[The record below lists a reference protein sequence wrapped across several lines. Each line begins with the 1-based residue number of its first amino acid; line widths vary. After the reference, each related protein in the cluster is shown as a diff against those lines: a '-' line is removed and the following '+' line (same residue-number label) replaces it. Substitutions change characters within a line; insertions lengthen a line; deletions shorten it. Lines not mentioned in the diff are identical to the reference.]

1 MVPKILLKIASAYCA
16 YGCGIF
22 KNETK
27 YRYRYRYRP
36 IAYIFLGLYIGI
48 GLLSKI
54 HYRSLPAW
62 DIDVDIHVPTQHMH
76 HFHGKNGARPI
87 FESNNFILHCWEF
100 DERNDKDLGEIVVQF
115 HKKRIYT

>member
-1 MVPKILLKIASAYCA
+1 MNLLLLDFHNTIVHEMEKP

-36 IAYIFLGLYIGI
+36 IAYILLGLYIGI

-54 HYRSLPAW
+54 HYRSLPG
-62 DIDVDIHVPTQHMH
+62 M
-76 HFHGKNGARPI
+76 
-87 FESNNFILHCWEF
+87 
-100 DERNDKDLGEIVVQF
+100 
-115 HKKRIYT
+115 